1 MDKSDKKKSII
12 FKNIV
17 LRKSFA
23 IIVHQDELVT
33 AFEDKHKLAPI
44 HILIIPNNY
53 IESMNYVTF
62 ENKLLLGHMFY
73 TATKLAKKFNISE
86 NGYRLIVNCNENGGQ
101 EIPYLHIHLLGG
113 KKLSKHFC

>member
-1 MDKSDKKKSII
+1 MDTSNEKKSII

-17 LRKSFA
+17 LRKCFS

-53 IESMNYVTF
+53 IQSMNYIKS
-62 ENKLLLGHMFY
+62 EDKLLLGHMLY
-73 TATKLAKKFNISE
+73 VSTKLAKKFNISK
-86 NGYRLIVNCNENGGQ
+86 NGYRLIINCNKHGGQ
-101 EIPYLHIHLLGG
+101 EVPYLHVHLLGG
-113 KKLSKHFC
+113 RKLGKFFC